1 MYDEPN
7 DEHDFWGG
15 QTWTT
20 RRTPFPA
27 TSAEHHDEPTR
38 QLRRVDPRERRAD
51 VPVAQRPALLLRS
64 NGESTGTG
72 RFRLPDRLFGRNL
85 RTVDGR
91 IDPFLARLGM
101 IVLAVVLLIPV
112 AVSLRPEH
120 KSILRSAPTGG
131 ATAIPDAPLF
141 DDAAPVATDPAAAD
155 AAVIVADTAAASSE
169 SAATA
174 PASMEAPTTAAVQQ
188 QRTEAAP
195 TATTVKKSTPV
206 TQPPVEKVST
216 TNSCATKYTIVAG
229 DSWIGIARRAGV
241 TTKAL
246 LAANNA
252 KATTAIYPGRTVC
265 LPAGATQPPVTTK
278 PVTTTTAKP
287 ATTTTAKP
295 KTTPTTAKPATTTTA
310 KPKPA
315 TTTTKAPVV
324 VPTRTYSRAE
334 VEAIIREVWP
344 DELEDKAVAIAKR
357 ESNLIPTARNSCC
370 LGLFQI
376 YYSVHK
382 TWLAAMG
389 ITSSSQLLDPRANA
403 YAALVLYNRAGGWGP
418 WGG

>member
-20 RRTPFPA
+20 RRTP
-27 TSAEHHDEPTR
+27 TEHHDEPTR
-38 QLRRVDPRERRAD
+38 QLRRVDPRERRAE
-51 VPVAQRPALLLRS
+51 VPVAQRPALLSRS
-64 NGESTGTG
+64 NAEGTG

-101 IVLAVVLLIPV
+101 IVLAVVLLVPV

-141 DDAAPVATDPAAAD
+141 DDAEPATDPAVTA
-155 AAVIVADTAAASSE
+155 AAVIVADTVAASSE
-169 SAATA
+169 PAATV
-174 PASMEAPTTAAVQQ
+174 PAATDAPTTAAAAVPAE

-206 TQPPVEKVST
+206 TQPPVEKVAT

-295 KTTPTTAKPATTTTA
+295 KTTPTTAKPVTTTTA
-310 KPKPA
+310 KPA

-389 ITSSSQLLDPRANA
+389 ITSSSQLFDPRANA